1 VEVVQVIPAPT
12 TGSNAWLSL
21 TRRAKVLSWTSLAWL
36 CIEGSV
42 AVIAGLTAGSVALVG
57 FGLDS
62 AIEGLASVV
71 VIWRFTGSRTL
82 SEGAERR
89 AQQLVAVSFFLL
101 APYIA
106 FEAVDA
112 LATSHHADKSWIGA
126 GIAVGALFVCPWL
139 GLAKRRVG
147 AQLGSAATTGE
158 GTQNLLCAGLAVG
171 VLTGILANALIG
183 AWWLDPIVALGIA
196 GVCVAEGRKAWQGE
210 SVCECC

>member
-1 VEVVQVIPAPT
+1 MEVVQVAVAPT
-12 TGSNAWLSL
+12 LDGSAWLSL
-21 TRRAKVLSWTSLAWL
+21 TRRAKLLSWTSLAWL
-36 CIEGSV
+36 CIEGTV
-42 AVIAGLTAGSVALVG
+42 AVVAGAVAGSVALVG

-62 AIEGLASVV
+62 VIEGLASVV
-71 VIWRFTGSRTL
+71 VIWRFTGTRTL
-82 SEGAERR
+82 SETAERR

-106 FEAVDA
+106 YEAADSLVVG
-112 LATSHHADKSWIGA
+112 HHADTSWVGA
-126 GIAVGALFVCPWL
+126 GLAICSLLICPWL

-171 VLTGILANALIG
+171 VLSGILANAAFGL
-183 AWWLDPIVALGIA
+183 WWLDPVVALAIA
-196 GVCVAEGRKAWQGE
+196 GVCVSAGRKAWRGE